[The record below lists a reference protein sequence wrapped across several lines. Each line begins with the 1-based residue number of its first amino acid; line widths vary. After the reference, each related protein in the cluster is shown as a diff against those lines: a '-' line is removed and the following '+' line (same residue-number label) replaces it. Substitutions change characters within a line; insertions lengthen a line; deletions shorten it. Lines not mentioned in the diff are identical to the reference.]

1 MAENNISQIRINGR
15 LVGIAD
21 LDHAIA
27 KAARLDSKDDI
38 DIKKCLLNE
47 ISVNNYI
54 PPSAQNAYADA
65 LLREFKIAHGLPVAE
80 ELFEGMNIEV
90 VGMGCARCNQL
101 ENDVRDLL
109 SEMNITAGLRHVTD
123 FKEIARYNLLGSPA
137 LVINNKVVS
146 VGDVPPKSK
155 IRQWIIEAHQRTGK
169 D

>member
-65 LLREFKIAHGLPVAE
+65 LWRI
-80 ELFEGMNIEV
+80 
-90 VGMGCARCNQL
+90 
-101 ENDVRDLL
+101 
-109 SEMNITAGLRHVTD
+109 
-123 FKEIARYNLLGSPA
+123 
-137 LVINNKVVS
+137 
-146 VGDVPPKSK
+146 
-155 IRQWIIEAHQRTGK
+155 
-169 D
+169 